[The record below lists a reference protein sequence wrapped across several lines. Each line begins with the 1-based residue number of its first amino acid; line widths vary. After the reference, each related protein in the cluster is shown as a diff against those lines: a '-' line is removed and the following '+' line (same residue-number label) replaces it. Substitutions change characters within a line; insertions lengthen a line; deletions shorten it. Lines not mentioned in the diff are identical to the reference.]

1 HDALGA
7 TVQGKFTIELG
18 RVLLEAGLDV
28 PHYGTQMLPVDV
40 EKHLAQ
46 PPVTLTANGAH
57 ILCLRRVQRQSHV
70 HELACGDVVD
80 VTKNGVC
87 KGCFHCSKRVITV
100 NRASRFSRASDK

>member
-1 HDALGA
+1 M
-7 TVQGKFTIELG
+7 ELG

-28 PHYGTQMLPVDV
+28 PQYGTQVLPVDV

-46 PPVTLTANGAH
+46 PPVTRAANGAH
-57 ILCLRRVQRQSHV
+57 VLRFRRVKRKSHV

-87 KGCFHCSKRVITV
+87 KGCFHCSIRVITV
-100 NRASRFSRASDK
+100 NRASRFWRASRK